1 MSKRAVLRFATSIC
15 LSVSLLLLG
24 QINVFADTIDGD
36 IKPIHEYTFDNDDT
50 KTVYDS
56 GTGIVINFDSSGYS
70 KFISGYNGIGQARLF
85 EGNMALLCRSN
96 SMVPKGQK
104 SIRFKIKKDALT
116 VSSSKTE
123 PIFTTLNSQGGLYIG
138 IGKYDNITTPGS
150 LYIRHQNN
158 TGSEGN
164 SINFEMQTSNSICD
178 GQWHDI
184 LFTWDGTTNT
194 NSVKLYIDDMTIP
207 IAQTTANA
215 PDVYSG
221 NIYIGGYTDT
231 VKTTSFIGCLDNLQ
245 IYDSAITIKSNTT
258 QPTGNKALLVIT
270 MVTGERK
277 EYEMTTDKINDFI
290 AWYKSKAASSPTY
303 MIEKDYNKASFT
315 ARKDYIAYEQI
326 SNFEVNEYNE

>member
-1 MSKRAVLRFATSIC
+1 MSKKALLRLATCIC
-15 LSVSLLLLG
+15 LSVSFLLLG
-24 QINVFADTIDGD
+24 QINVFADTVDGD

-56 GTGIVINFDSSGYS
+56 GTGVVINFDSSGYS
-70 KFISGYNGIGQARLF
+70 KFISGYNGIGKARLF
-85 EGNMALLCRSN
+85 EGNMALLCRAN
-96 SMVPKGQK
+96 SMVPQGKK

-123 PIFTTLNSQGGLYIG
+123 PILTTLESRGGLYIG
-138 IGKYDNITTPGS
+138 IGKYENITIPGS
-150 LYIRHQNN
+150 LYIQLKNN
-158 TGSEGN
+158 PSFEGN
-164 SINFEMQTSNSICD
+164 SINFEVQTSNSICD

-194 NSVKLYIDDMTIP
+194 NSVKLYIDDMTNP

-215 PDVYSG
+215 SNAYSG

-258 QPTGNKALLVIT
+258 QPTGNKALLVIS

-277 EYEMTTDKINDFI
+277 EYEMTSDKINDFI
-290 AWYKSKAASSPTY
+290 TWYNSKAASGPTY
-303 MIEKDYNKASFT
+303 MIEKEYNKASFT
-315 ARKDYIAYEQI
+315 ARKDYIAYDQI
-326 SNFEVNEYNE
+326 SNFEVNEYNN